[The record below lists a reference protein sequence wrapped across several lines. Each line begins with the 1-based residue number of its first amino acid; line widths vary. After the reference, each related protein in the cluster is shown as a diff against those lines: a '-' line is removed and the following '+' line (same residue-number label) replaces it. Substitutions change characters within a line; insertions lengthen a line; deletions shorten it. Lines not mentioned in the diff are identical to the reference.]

1 MNHTHNETRPVLEKI
16 AMILDVIGDGMQRPG
31 APVRTPEEQEA
42 DRITGRI
49 LLACSAAIE
58 AINRGGREAAT
69 AATGHVNHA
78 IDLARLY
85 AAKRCGV
92 TP

>member
-16 AMILDVIGDGMQRPG
+16 GRILDVVGHGMQRPS
-31 APVRTPEEQEA
+31 APVRTPEDQAAE
-42 DRITGRI
+42 RVTGRI

-58 AINRGGREAAT
+58 AINRGGRDAAT
-69 AATGHVNHA
+69 VATGHVNHA
-78 IDLARLY
+78 IDLARVY
-85 AAKRCGV
+85 VAMRCGG